1 MGCFTGDHADF
12 KTCNVIDYAGAFVL
26 QGEPDPLDIMMGEFL
41 KEEVE
46 FADMPPEV
54 RSWK

>member
-1 MGCFTGDHADF
+1 MGCFTGEHADF

-41 KEEVE
+41 KEEVTFE
-46 FADMPPEV
+46 DMPTEV